1 MDLHVRLQV
10 LTFGEPTP
18 TLRKFAAEGLGAK
31 VKMHVVVETYFSL
44 KNLSASHFR
53 TLEAL
58 LRLRFDQLLSG
69 VLTLFEQKCLRV

>member
-10 LTFGEPTP
+10 LTFGEATP
-18 TLRKFAAEGLGAK
+18 TLRKFAAEGLGAEVK
-31 VKMHVVVETYFSL
+31 VHVVVQTYFPF

-53 TLEAL
+53 TLKAL

-69 VLTLFEQKCLRV
+69 VLTLLE

>member
-31 VKMHVVVETYFSL
+31 VKMHVVVKTYFSL
-44 KNLSASHFR
+44 KRLATSHFR
-53 TLEAL
+53 TLKAL
-58 LRLRFDQLLSG
+58 LRFVILLSG
-69 VLTLFEQKCLRV
+69 VLTLLEQKCLRI